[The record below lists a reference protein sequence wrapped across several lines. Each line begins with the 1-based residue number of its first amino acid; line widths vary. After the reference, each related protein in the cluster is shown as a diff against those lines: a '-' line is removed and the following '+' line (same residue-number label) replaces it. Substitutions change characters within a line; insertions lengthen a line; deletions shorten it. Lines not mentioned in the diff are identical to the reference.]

1 MKKTLL
7 LLLVMAATLQSCYQ
21 KPETIANND
30 IDPKLRETIKAKN
43 DSLFEA
49 LSDSNS
55 KVLEKL
61 GSEKFNKFLVAKLN
75 GVIWPFRKGY
85 LTTDHEVY
93 EEFYNKHTT
102 VPDNSTIISAANGYT
117 LTFQNE
123 AKETYVSLLT
133 SSYMG
138 IDDYLITVIY
148 CKRGNDWKIEEITAG
163 LLSVYGKNAAQSYAL
178 AKEYYEKGYEWDAYQ
193 QLNIARQLL
202 EPAQKLIKYPEE
214 EEIMRDYE
222 SMDNKINS
230 TYTMPQ
236 PIESINTKPIIQQL
250 AVVKNAEG
258 IFPLI
263 SYTTQIRLSDS
274 VSLNNELKN
283 IKAEVKEKFKWI
295 NFKQKYIY
303 YRAYNVSGN
312 GLLEDSYTFT
322 EKN

>member
-7 LLLVMAATLQSCYQ
+7 LLLVLAATLQSCYQ

-30 IDPKLRETIKAKN
+30 IDPKLREIIKAKN

-93 EEFYNKHTT
+93 EEFHNKHTT
-102 VPDNSTIISAANGYT
+102 VPDNSTINSATNGYT

-123 AKETYVSLLT
+123 AKETYVSLLK

-138 IDDYLITVIY
+138 IDDYIITVIY
-148 CKRGNDWKIEEITAG
+148 CKKGNDWKIEEITAG
-163 LLSVYGKNAAQSYAL
+163 LLSVYGKNAAQVYAQ
-178 AKEYYEKGYEWDAYQ
+178 AKEYHEKGYEWDAYQ
-193 QLNIARQLL
+193 QLNLARQLL

-214 EEIMRDYE
+214 KEIIRDYE
-222 SMDNKINS
+222 SMDKKIS
-230 TYTMPQ
+230 TNYYMPY
-236 PIESINTKPIIQQL
+236 ILGNIDTKPIIQQL
-250 AVVKNAEG
+250 TVVKNTEG

-274 VSLNNELKN
+274 VSLSNELKD
-283 IKAEVKEKFKWI
+283 IKTEVKKNYNWI

-303 YRAYNVSGN
+303 YRAYNVNDN
-312 GLLEDSYTFT
+312 GLIENSYTFT